1 LSGPVSARGVRL
13 DRLLVDRGLAPNR
26 ERAQRLVMAGAVLVG
41 DRPVTKAGT
50 LVAEDVE
57 LRLRQ
62 SASPYVSRGGEKL
75 AGALDAFGLDVTG
88 RMALDVGASTGGF
101 TDCLLRRGAR
111 RVIAVD
117 VGYGQLA
124 WSLRQDPRV
133 TVIDRTNARTL
144 EASQLPEPPDLA
156 TVDVSFISLT
166 LVLPAIATLVVPGG
180 IILPMVKP
188 QFEVGR
194 EHVGKGGVVRDP
206 ILRAAA
212 VKRVRDSAEALGLL
226 VVAESDSILPGPKGN
241 QEVFLH
247 LTRPDPAKSGPA

>member
-1 LSGPVSARGVRL
+1 MSARLRL

-26 ERAQRLVMAGAVLVG
+26 ERAQRLIMAGAVLVG
-41 DRPVTKAGT
+41 DRPITKAGT
-50 LVAEDVE
+50 LVAADVE
-57 LRLRQ
+57 LRLRE

-75 AGALDAFGLDVTG
+75 AGALDAFAIDVTG
-88 RMALDVGASTGGF
+88 RVALDVGASTGGF
-101 TDCLLRRGAR
+101 TDCLLRRGAA

-124 WSLRQDPRV
+124 WSLRQDARV
-133 TVIDRTNARTL
+133 TVIDRTNARAL
-144 EASQLPEPPDLA
+144 DASQLPEVPDVA

-166 LVLPAIATLVVPGG
+166 LVLPAVAAIVRPGG

-194 EHVGKGGVVRDP
+194 DQVGKGGVVRDP
-206 ILRAAA
+206 VHRAGA
-212 VKRVRDSAEALGLL
+212 VTKVRESAQSLGLT
-226 VVAESDSILPGPKGN
+226 VVAESESVLAGPKGN

-247 LTRPDPAKSGPA
+247 LVRPPASDSGTA